1 MHNSSDNE
9 KPNPM
14 ILISNGLVIE
24 KQVKK
29 KNNADK
35 KERRFGIILTV
46 IIKYFELE
54 NARLHRNVALSCPRC
69 FLLVS
74 ESNNCFIIHSK

>member
-9 KPNPM
+9 KPNPI
-14 ILISNGLVIE
+14 ILISNGLVIQ
-24 KQVKK
+24 KQV

-54 NARLHRNVALSCPRC
+54 NARLHRNVVLSCTRC

-74 ESNNCFIIHSK
+74 ESNDCFIIHSK